1 MDIPSPKFHAWKK
14 AEAELADI
22 ERTFRALSV
31 DLSPSDRERVTQQLA
46 ALKAARLRVRL
57 LFEEVMKESA
67 IVLEQLAASEAP
79 PPPPPPPPSHDP
91 RRPDAE
97 DWLS

>member
-1 MDIPSPKFHAWKK
+1 MDFPTPKLHAWKK

-79 PPPPPPPPSHDP
+79 PPPSHDP
-91 RRPDAE
+91 RRPDVE

>member
-1 MDIPSPKFHAWKK
+1 MDIPSSKFDTWKK

-22 ERTFRALSV
+22 ERAFRALAD
-31 DLSPSDRERVTQQLA
+31 DLAPSDRERVTQQLA
-46 ALKAARLRVRL
+46 TLRAARLRVRL

-67 IVLEQLAASEAP
+67 IVLEQLAAMEAPTP
-79 PPPPPPPPSHDP
+79 PPPPGGDP
-91 RRPDAE
+91 RRPGAE

>member
-22 ERTFRALSV
+22 ERAFKALAG
-31 DLSPSDRERVTQQLA
+31 DLTPSDRERVTQQLA

-67 IVLEQLAASEAP
+67 FVLEQLAAMEAP
-79 PPPPPPPPSHDP
+79 PPPPPPVGDP

>member
-14 AEAELADI
+14 AETELADI
-22 ERTFRALSV
+22 ERAFKALAD
-31 DLSPSDRERVTQQLA
+31 DLAPSDRERVTRQLA
-46 ALKAARLRVRL
+46 ALRVARLRVRL

-67 IVLEQLAASEAP
+67 FVLEQLAAMEAP
-79 PPPPPPPPSHDP
+79 PPPPPPVGDP

>member
-22 ERTFRALSV
+22 ERAFKALAD
-31 DLSPSDRERVTQQLA
+31 DLAPSDRERVTQQLA

-67 IVLEQLAASEAP
+67 FVLEQLAAMEAP
-79 PPPPPPPPSHDP
+79 PPPPPPVGDP

-97 DWLS
+97 DWLA

>member
-14 AEAELADI
+14 AETELADI
-22 ERTFRALSV
+22 ERAFRALAA
-31 DLSPSDRERVTQQLA
+31 DLAPSDRERVTRQLA
-46 ALKAARLRVRL
+46 DLKAARLQVRL
-57 LFEEVMKESA
+57 LFEEVMKENA
-67 IVLEQLAASEAP
+67 FVLEQLAAMEAP
-79 PPPPPPPPSHDP
+79 PPPPPPGGDP